1 MLRNK
6 ILLLL
11 FLIFLN
17 KEALCSKKAF
27 VIKLTGT
34 INPGSAGYV
43 VRGIKNAEK
52 EGAYLVVIQ
61 IDTPGGLA
69 TSMRQIIKAI
79 LNSKVPVVC
88 YVFPSGAGAASAGA
102 IITISAHIAAM
113 APGTNIGAAH
123 PVAVGGR
130 DIGRNMSEKIVNDM
144 ASYARSIAKQRGRNA
159 RWIERAIRESVSIT
173 ADEALKKNV
182 IDIIAKDMDELFRKI
197 NGMKVKLPSGEI
209 TLSTE
214 KIEVVYFKPNLRDK
228 ILETISDPNIAYI
241 LMMIGLTGLY
251 FELAHPGSILPGII
265 GAISLILAFYAF
277 HTLPVNYA
285 GLLLIALGIIMFI
298 LEVKVT
304 SYGLLTIGGIIS
316 LLLGSMM
323 LFEDMRVSLKVMFPT
338 IIMFALF
345 FLLITLFA
353 IKAHRIRP
361 KTGLEALI
369 GEEGIVESWK
379 DGRGIVFVHG
389 EYWNAESD
397 ENLKPGDKVKVRS
410 FKGLTLSVKK
420 GD

>member
-1 MLRNK
+1 
-6 ILLLL
+6 
-11 FLIFLN
+11 
-17 KEALCSKKAF
+17 
-27 VIKLTGT
+27 
-34 INPGSAGYV
+34 
-43 VRGIKNAEK
+43 
-52 EGAYLVVIQ
+52 
-61 IDTPGGLA
+61 
-69 TSMRQIIKAI
+69 
-79 LNSKVPVVC
+79 
-88 YVFPSGAGAASAGA
+88 
-102 IITISAHIAAM
+102 
-113 APGTNIGAAH
+113 
-123 PVAVGGR
+123 
-130 DIGRNMSEKIVNDM
+130 
-144 ASYARSIAKQRGRNA
+144 
-159 RWIERAIRESVSIT
+159 
-173 ADEALKKNV
+173 
-182 IDIIAKDMDELFRKI
+182 
-197 NGMKVKLPSGEI
+197 
-209 TLSTE
+209 
-214 KIEVVYFKPNLRDK
+214 
-228 ILETISDPNIAYI
+228 
-241 LMMIGLTGLY
+241 MMIGLTGLY